1 MGSKRI
7 LPWLMIVVL
16 VFLAACSN
24 SGNKEN
30 EPAGNGTNNGNNTE
44 ESGDGGERT
53 TPIELTMF
61 RESAAD
67 IKFLPGESMDKNS
80 VYDAI
85 ERDLGI
91 RIKNIWVADATQ
103 YQQKLQ
109 MSISSNDIADLMQV
123 TMAQLQQLVEA
134 DMIMDLTEVYEQHA
148 TPETKAYIMGDGGTQ
163 LDSAKIGGKLMAI
176 PATNGPYGASTQV
189 WIRRDWLKQ
198 LNLPE
203 PQTMQDVL
211 AIAEAFATQDP
222 GGTGKSYALPLTKD
236 FLNDATF
243 DIKGFF
249 NSYHAYPN
257 QWVENEAGELVF
269 GSIQPQMKQAL
280 KQLQDMYVAGHL
292 DTEFAVKDLVKA
304 NELLAA
310 NKVGVVYGPFWLSA
324 YPLFDNAVKEG
335 KLVQDWWPY
344 PITSIDGD
352 PTLSQIELGV
362 SGYYVVSKNAKHP
375 EAAIELLN
383 KWVQAYT
390 VPVEGDEVYFLQNEE
405 AASYWKLSPVRAFSQ
420 IENVML
426 GESVPKA
433 VEVKDGSA
441 LTGLEAPNRFGK
453 IMKYL
458 DGEVSEWAEY
468 PISGPNGAFAIM
480 YDYLQ
485 TDRYHFNAFYGTP
498 GPVMTEKL
506 PVLDAKMN
514 EVFTKIVMN
523 QVSIDEF
530 DKFVEEWQR
539 LGGTAMTEEVNAW
552 YTSVGN

>member
-1 MGSKRI
+1 MGNKRI

-16 VFLAACSN
+16 VVLAACSN
-24 SGNKEN
+24 GGNTN
-30 EPAGNGTNNGNNTE
+30 EPAEKGSNNGKE
-44 ESGDGGERT
+44 PAASGEAGERT

-91 RIKNIWVADATQ
+91 RLKNIWVADTTQ

-123 TMAQLQQLVEA
+123 TMPQLQQLIEA
-134 DMIMDLTEVYEQHA
+134 DQIMDLTELYEKYA
-148 TPETKAYIMGDGGTQ
+148 TPETKAYISGDGGKQ
-163 LDSAKIGGKLMAI
+163 LDSANIDGKLMAI
-176 PATNGPYGASTQV
+176 PATNGPYGASTQI

-203 PQTMQDVL
+203 PKTMQDVL
-211 AIAEAFATQDP
+211 AIAEAFAKQDP

-236 FLNDATF
+236 FLNDGTF
-243 DIKGFF
+243 DMKGFF

-257 QWVENEAGELVF
+257 QWVENEEGKLVF

-280 KQLQDMYVAGHL
+280 KQLQDMYIAGYL
-292 DTEFAVKDLVKA
+292 DTEFAVKDLAKV
-304 NELLAA
+304 NELLAS

-324 YPLFDNAVKEG
+324 YPLFGNAVKDD

-344 PITSIDGD
+344 PITSIDSE
-352 PTLSQIELGV
+352 PAKSQIELGV
-362 SGYYVVSKNAKHP
+362 SGYYVVSKKAKHP

-390 VPVEGDEVYFLQNEE
+390 APKEGDEVYFLQNEE

-433 VEVKDGSA
+433 VEAKDGSA

-458 DGEVSEWAEY
+458 DGDMAEWAEY
-468 PISGPNGAFAIM
+468 PMSGPKGAFSIM

-485 TDRYHFNAFYGTP
+485 TDRYHYNAFYGTP
-498 GPVMTEKL
+498 GQVMTEKQ
-506 PVLDAKMN
+506 PVLDSKMN

-523 QVSIDEF
+523 QLAIDEF
-530 DKFVEEWQR
+530 DAYVDEWLR
-539 LGGTAMTEEVNAW
+539 LGGSAMTDEVNEW
-552 YTSVGN
+552 YAGLSK